1 MRARYAPV
9 GLLTFTLALSLVGL
23 SACGGDD
30 DSNQPKTAP
39 ASNSTSPAAKVTAD
53 PASSPF
59 TSKNA
64 FCTKDDAKHTG
75 LTASAPGVTADS
87 ISVVAIEAPLA
98 PGDSPQGYRFNLGD
112 PVDMLKTFANMVN
125 ECGGIN
131 GREIDL
137 TVVQQEGGAA
147 DQATTVANAQAACVK
162 ATEDNKPF
170 IVLSWTGMFAAP
182 QCITDEHKTLMLSGI
197 ATTNEYLRTAQGRH
211 ILMGNT
217 NEVAQY
223 QAPMLDLIKSGKLK
237 DKKVAVLYPT
247 FTTGQDLIK
256 ANVVD
261 LLKAKGVN
269 VIYSDPLTPDPS
281 GDISSQY
288 PLLVQR
294 LHQQGVDVLI
304 TGSAG
309 GNTFRFSALTKE
321 LRNQGMEKDV
331 TIYNLDARFDAV
343 IDLSRQVGGVDGAK
357 LINDMKIFSYAE
369 PGQQDWR
376 IGAPEG
382 DLVTMCNKQ
391 YDAHTSI
398 AQADLPQ
405 PAPPA
410 FARDPYATVA
420 GICAMYRTLGRAFYN
435 AGPNLTQDAAIKAF
449 EALPYSDSTAAQG
462 SPKPR
467 ATQIINHP
475 PTRVE
480 YTQVLVKPEYPCAH
494 PSLPPNPVNYRI
506 CLIPRPGY
514 DHGGKAVSGPF
525 FVG

>member
-1 MRARYAPV
+1 MRARNTPV
-9 GLLTFTLALSLVGL
+9 GLLTFALALALSAIGL
-23 SACGGDD
+23 GACSGN
-30 DSNQPKTAP
+30 SNKPNAATATSTVAP
-39 ASNSTSPAAKVTAD
+39 APRVTAD

-59 TSKNA
+59 TSKTA
-64 FCTKDDAKHTG
+64 FCTKDTAKRTG

-87 ISVVAIEAPLA
+87 ISVVAIEPPLS

-112 PVDMLKTFANMVN
+112 PVDMLKVFAKMVN

-131 GREIDL
+131 GRDINL
-137 TVVQQEGGAA
+137 TVVQQAGGAA
-147 DQATTVANAQAACVK
+147 DQATTVTNAQAACIK

-170 IVLSWTGMFAAP
+170 IVLSWTGMFAAS
-182 QCITDEHKTLMLSGI
+182 QCVTDEHKTLMMSGI
-197 ATTNEYLRTAQGRH
+197 AATNDYLKTAQGRH
-211 ILMGNT
+211 ILMGTT

-223 QAPMLDLIKSGKLK
+223 QAPMLDLIQSGKLSG
-237 DKKVAVLYPT
+237 KKVAVLYPT
-247 FTTGQDLIK
+247 FTSGQDLIK

-261 LLKAKGVN
+261 LLKSKGVN
-269 VIYSDPLTPDPS
+269 VVYSHPLTPDPA

-294 LHQQGVDVLI
+294 LKQDGVNVLV

-343 IDLSRQVGGVDGAK
+343 IDLSRLVGGVDGAK
-357 LINDMKIFSYAE
+357 LINDMNIYSYAAA
-369 PGQQDWR
+369 GQQDWR
-376 IGAPEG
+376 TGATEG
-382 DLVTMCNKQ
+382 DFVTMCNKE
-391 YDAHTSI
+391 YDAHTTLPR
-398 AQADLPQ
+398 ADLPE

-435 AGPNLTQDAAIKAF
+435 AGPNLTQEHAIKAF
-449 EALPYSDSTAAQG
+449 EALPYTDSTAAKG
-462 SPKPR
+462 SPAPR
-467 ATQIINHP
+467 AAQIINHP
-475 PTRVE
+475 PTQVE

-494 PSLPPNPVNYRI
+494 PSLPPDPANYRI
-506 CLIPRPGY
+506 CLIPQPGY
-514 DHGGKAVSGPF
+514 DNGGKVVNGPF
-525 FVG
+525 FVP

>member
-1 MRARYAPV
+1 MRARNAPV
-9 GLLTFTLALSLVGL
+9 GLLTFALALSAIGL
-23 SACGGDD
+23 GACSSSSKK
-30 DSNQPKTAP
+30 SNAAPTTSTAP
-39 ASNSTSPAAKVTAD
+39 AAPQVTPD

-59 TSKNA
+59 TSKTA
-64 FCTKDDAKHTG
+64 FCTKDNAQHTG

-112 PVDMLKTFANMVN
+112 PVDMLKVFAKMVN

-131 GREIDL
+131 GRKINL
-137 TVVQQEGGAA
+137 TVVQQAGGAA
-147 DQATTVANAQAACVK
+147 DQAATVTNAQAACVK

-182 QCITDEHKTLMLSGI
+182 QCITDEHKTLMMSGI

-223 QAPMLDLIKSGKLK
+223 QAPMLDLIDSGKFSG
-237 DKKVAVLYPT
+237 KKVAVLYPT
-247 FTTGQDLIK
+247 FTSGQDLIK
-256 ANVVD
+256 ANVVE
-261 LLKAKGVN
+261 LLKSKGVN
-269 VIYSDPLTPDPS
+269 VVYSTPLTPDPA

-294 LHQQGVDVLI
+294 LKQEGVDVI
-304 TGSAG
+304 ISGSAG

-321 LRNQGMEKDV
+321 LRNQGAEKDV
-331 TIYNLDARFDAV
+331 TMYNLDARFDAV

-357 LINDMKIFSYAE
+357 LINDMNINSFAAA
-369 PGQQDWR
+369 GQQDWR
-376 IGAPEG
+376 TGATEG
-382 DLVTMCNKQ
+382 DFVTMCNKE
-391 YDAHTSI
+391 YDAHTTL
-398 AQADLPQ
+398 AQADLPE

-420 GICAMYRTLGRAFYN
+420 GICAMYRTLARAFYN
-435 AGPNLTQDAAIKAF
+435 AGPNLTQETAIKAF
-449 EALPYSDSTAAQG
+449 EELPYLDNTAAKG
-462 SPKPR
+462 SPAPR
-467 ATQIINHP
+467 ANQIINQP
-475 PTRVE
+475 PTKVE

-494 PSLPPNPVNYRI
+494 PSLPPDPVNYRI
-506 CLIPRPGY
+506 CLIPQPGY
-514 DHGGKAVSGPF
+514 DQGGKAVNGPF
-525 FVG
+525 FVP